1 MSSNLYSILGVDKN
15 DNCDVIKKAY
25 RKLAFSYHPD
35 KNSHKSVD
43 EKKEAEKKFKEINE
57 AYEILSDEKNREIYD
72 KTGLK
77 PDEYER
83 RGGGFNPADFFG
95 NIPGFPFG
103 GNGMHGFEGF
113 GGIPGFSNF
122 PGFGNSFKLDLVYPL
137 KITIKDVYN
146 GINQN
151 LFLERQILNGNNVT
165 KKSFNHNLIL
175 SPGFDPR
182 KPHIEKNI
190 GNIMNQNKKEDKGN
204 LVIQFKIEKI
214 NNFDIDG
221 NTLNLYTKQKI
232 TLQQSLCG
240 LNMTIKLPNDVVIKY
255 NYSNIIN
262 PNKYYQIKN
271 IGIPFMNKGKLDKHD
286 LYIQF
291 EIMYPDN
298 YDTDTLNKLRG
309 VFNSDFTINK
319 NAGHELICVDEK
331 NKSRNEDDEFDDR
344 DNNHHNGAQEVQ
356 CHQQ

>member
-1 MSSNLYSILGVDKN
+1 
-15 DNCDVIKKAY
+15 
-25 RKLAFSYHPD
+25 
-35 KNSHKSVD
+35 
-43 EKKEAEKKFKEINE
+43 
-57 AYEILSDEKNREIYD
+57 
-72 KTGLK
+72 
-77 PDEYER
+77 
-83 RGGGFNPADFFG
+83 
-95 NIPGFPFG
+95 
-103 GNGMHGFEGF
+103 
-113 GGIPGFSNF
+113 
-122 PGFGNSFKLDLVYPL
+122 
-137 KITIKDVYN
+137 
-146 GINQN
+146 
-151 LFLERQILNGNNVT
+151 
-165 KKSFNHNLIL
+165 
-175 SPGFDPR
+175 
-182 KPHIEKNI
+182 
-190 GNIMNQNKKEDKGN
+190 MNQNKKEDKGN

-271 IGIPFMNKGKLDKHD
+271 IGIPFMNKGKLDKND

-291 EIMYPDN
+291 EIIYPDN